1 MTLTN
6 SKPIVQ
12 KVKQF
17 MLMAVP
23 VARDA
28 ALPYTRTMLCVAPA
42 AFTGITPLFSQPLC
56 EEGRAR
62 IIAPI

>member
-6 SKPIVQ
+6 SKPIAQ

-23 VARDA
+23 IGNNA
-28 ALPYTRTMLCVAPA
+28 ALPYTSMMFCMAYVV
-42 AFTGITPLFSQPLC
+42 FTGITPSVSQLLH
-56 EEGRAR
+56 EEVRAH
-62 IIAPI
+62 IIVPI